1 MSLFDQLGFSGIGIG
16 PVQSED
22 EMTVIPIVGSTRGD
36 VARPQNLQFQRT
48 TSYGTMVFE
57 NKDNDHEAI
66 IPSNFMVR
74 GRGAQDHAMA
84 GSGVVR
90 KGQSRSFTN
99 ACCVEESQGGL
110 LRGAE
115 KQDVL
120 PVELRKVL
128 LDTSI
133 RSEDRY
139 SKLWGKISGWL
150 RGLNVGSGGRAHI
163 GDFYDTPAIGDAL
176 ENFAAAFEPVQ
187 NQIGAV
193 IMFNGVPVGIEI
205 MPSAEHW
212 EVYWKYLIRG
222 CYGAELV
229 RLKML
234 GKIRPSA
241 LVLPNIPEGSDD
253 NKVEE
258 IMDSFASHI
267 QQELLPLL
275 EGIQIKSQTSLDQ
288 TGSMRTILLRT
299 DSDGGG
305 DLVQQGDEPV
315 YLSLVL

>member
-1 MSLFDQLGFSGIGIG
+1 MSIFQQLGFSGLGIG

-22 EMTVIPIVGSTRGD
+22 EMTVVPIVGPTRGD
-36 VARPQNLQFQRT
+36 VASPQNLQFQST
-48 TSYGTMVFE
+48 TSYGTMVFD
-57 NKDNDHEAI
+57 NKDVEREAI
-66 IPSNFMVR
+66 VPSNYMVR

-84 GSGVVR
+84 GSGIIQ
-90 KGQSRSFTN
+90 KGSSRSFNN

-110 LRGAE
+110 LRRAE
-115 KQDVL
+115 QQDIL
-120 PVELRKVL
+120 PIELRKAL
-128 LDTSI
+128 LDTGI
-133 RSEDRY
+133 RSRNKY
-139 SKLWGKISGWL
+139 NKLWTKIGGWL
-150 RGLNVGSGGRAHI
+150 SGLNLGRGGRAHI
-163 GDFYDTPAIGDAL
+163 RDFYDAPAISDAL
-176 ENFAAAFEPVQ
+176 ENFAAAFEPVE

-193 IMFNGVPVGIEI
+193 ILFNGVPVGIEI
-205 MPSAEHW
+205 MPSTEHW

-258 IMDSFASHI
+258 IMDNFAAHI

-275 EGIQIKSQTSLDQ
+275 EDIQIKSQTSLEQ
-288 TGSMRTILLRT
+288 TGSMQTTLLRT

>member
-1 MSLFDQLGFSGIGIG
+1 MSIFQQLGFSGLGIG

-22 EMTVIPIVGSTRGD
+22 EMTVVPIVGSTRGD
-36 VARPQNLQFQRT
+36 VASPQNLRFRST

-57 NKDNDHEAI
+57 NDDDKREAI
-66 IPSNFMVR
+66 VPSNYMVR
-74 GRGAQDHAMA
+74 GRGAQDHAMS
-84 GSGVVR
+84 GSGVIN
-90 KGQSRSFTN
+90 KGQSRSFDN

-110 LRGAE
+110 LRGSE
-115 KQDVL
+115 QQDVL
-120 PVELRKVL
+120 PVDLRKAL
-128 LDTSI
+128 LDTGI
-133 RSEDRY
+133 RSRNKY
-139 SKLWGKISGWL
+139 NKLWGKIGGWL
-150 RGLNVGSGGRAHI
+150 RGLNLGRGGRAHI
-163 GDFYDTPAIGDAL
+163 RDFYDAPAINDAL
-176 ENFAAAFEPVQ
+176 ENFAAAFEPVE

-205 MPSAEHW
+205 MPSSEHW

-258 IMDSFASHI
+258 IMDNFAAHI
-267 QQELLPLL
+267 QQELVPIL
-275 EGIQIKSQTSLDQ
+275 EDIQIKTQTSLDQ
-288 TGSMRTILLRT
+288 TGSMRTTLLRT

>member
-1 MSLFDQLGFSGIGIG
+1 MSIFQQLGFSGLGIG

-22 EMTVIPIVGSTRGD
+22 EMTVVPIVGPTRGD
-36 VARPQNLQFQRT
+36 VASPQNLRFRST
-48 TSYGTMVFE
+48 SSYGTMVF
-57 NKDNDHEAI
+57 DNEDSEREAI
-66 IPSNFMVR
+66 VPSNYMVR
-74 GRGAQDHAMA
+74 GRGAQDHAI
-84 GSGVVR
+84 
-90 KGQSRSFTN
+90 
-99 ACCVEESQGGL
+99 EESQGGL
-110 LRGAE
+110 MRAAE
-115 KQDVL
+115 HQDIL
-120 PVELRKVL
+120 PVELRKAL
-128 LDTSI
+128 LDTGI
-133 RSEDRY
+133 RSRNRY
-139 SKLWGKISGWL
+139 DKLWTKIGGWL
-150 RGLNVGSGGRAHI
+150 RGLNLGRGGRAHI
-163 GDFYDTPAIGDAL
+163 RDFYDTPAISDAL
-176 ENFAAAFEPVQ
+176 ENFAAAFEPVE

-258 IMDSFASHI
+258 IMENFAAHI

-275 EGIQIKSQTSLDQ
+275 EDIQIKSQTSLEQ
-288 TGSMRTILLRT
+288 TGSMQTTLLRT

>member
-1 MSLFDQLGFSGIGIG
+1 MSIFDQLGFSGLGIG

-22 EMTVIPIVGSTRGD
+22 EMTVVPIVGPTRGD
-36 VARPQNLQFQRT
+36 VASPQNLQFRST
-48 TSYGTMVFE
+48 TSYGTMVFD
-57 NKDNDHEAI
+57 NKDDEREAI
-66 IPSNFMVR
+66 VPSNYMVR
-74 GRGAQDHAMA
+74 GRGAQDHAMS
-84 GSGVVR
+84 GSGIIE
-90 KGQSRSFTN
+90 KGRSRSFDN

-110 LRGAE
+110 LRNADQ
-115 KQDVL
+115 QDIL
-120 PVELRKVL
+120 PIELRKAL
-128 LDTSI
+128 LDTGI
-133 RSEDRY
+133 RSRNQY
-139 SKLWGKISGWL
+139 NKLWTKIGGWL
-150 RGLNVGSGGRAHI
+150 RGLNLGRGGRAHI
-163 GDFYDTPAIGDAL
+163 RDFYDSPDISDAL
-176 ENFAAAFEPVQ
+176 ENFAAAFEPVE

-193 IMFNGVPVGIEI
+193 ILFNGVPVGIEI
-205 MPSAEHW
+205 MPSTEHW

-258 IMDSFASHI
+258 IMENFAAHI

-275 EGIQIKSQTSLDQ
+275 EDIQVKSQTSLDQ
-288 TGSMRTILLRT
+288 TGSMRTTLLRT